1 MSDAPL
7 SRFTIAA
14 NTRGFASP
22 LGPER
27 VGLNF
32 LGVGAPTVNI
42 TMSAHEARDMANAL
56 YEAADAAEK
65 VLPAPAP
72 APVAA

>member
-1 MSDAPL
+1 MTAQL
-7 SRFTIAA
+7 SRFTIADH
-14 NTRGFASP
+14 TRGFASP

-32 LGVGAPTVNI
+32 LGLSGAPSINV
-42 TMSAHEARDMANAL
+42 TMSATEARSIANAL

-65 VLPAPAP
+65 VLP
-72 APVAA
+72 VAGAKEAA